1 MKAANILAGIL
12 AALAASADAAQ
23 QEDTAGA
30 APPLVE
36 IAEAR
41 WASAVDPGS
50 RQPAV
55 LLNDARARRPLV
67 LWMRIRASEAALARL
82 EQAGRLPIR
91 HRWFRDSFA
100 GVQAEGQTEMTD
112 SIVLS
117 AGSREL
123 LAALRQEVSA
133 RGHFDWRTW
142 SAKARPGPGRWS
154 VAVVYA
160 DHTPVLCDGGKPCRY
175 SITVK

>member
-1 MKAANILAGIL
+1 MKAASALAGIL
-12 AALAASADAAQ
+12 VALAVSCAAAE
-23 QEDTAGA
+23 QEEV

-55 LLNDARARRPLV
+55 LLDDTRARRPLV
-67 LWMRIRASEAALARL
+67 LWMRLRASEAALARL

-91 HRWFRDSFA
+91 HRWFRESFA

-112 SIVLS
+112 SIALS

-123 LAALRQEVSA
+123 LAALRHEVSA

-160 DHTPVLCDGGKPCRY
+160 DRTPVLCAGGEPCRY

>member
-1 MKAANILAGIL
+1 MKAASSLVGIL
-12 AALAASADAAQ
+12 VALAASTATAQ
-23 QEDTAGA
+23 QEDAAGS

-41 WASAVDPGS
+41 WSAAVDPGS
-50 RQPAV
+50 RQPVA
-55 LLNDARARRPLV
+55 LPSNAPARRPLV
-67 LWMRIRASEAALARL
+67 LWMRLRASEAALARL

-91 HRWFRDSFA
+91 HRWFRESFA

-112 SIVLS
+112 SIALS

-123 LAALRQEVSA
+123 LAALRQEVRA